1 MADESDLSSINAA
14 PKQSQS
20 GTQQQTHAAPTDKA
34 ADKPV
39 GKAIGKT
46 LNKTIG
52 KAGTQSAAGVVASG
66 SAGTTHASYTPHAAA
81 HPRNDEHAQAAL
93 RTLLDECARSIR
105 NTNPAFIEKAFWFCV
120 DAHSKDLRASG
131 EPYYT
136 HAVEVACIVAREVRL
151 DDVSVAA
158 ALLHDVVEDTEF
170 TQKDIKEEFGEDVA
184 NIVDGVT
191 KISDV
196 FKSHEVRQAASY
208 RKLLLSMVNDV
219 RVILVKFADRLHNM
233 RTLQYLKPEKQQ
245 RIARETLDIYAP
257 FAHRFGLGS
266 IKWELEDLSFKYLN
280 REAFDQIKNAV
291 SAKRTERED
300 YITAFAEPLQK
311 RLGENGL
318 KAEIG
323 GRAKHLYSI
332 YNKMLKRSKSL
343 DDIYDLFAVRLIVDT
358 DNINDCFVAY
368 GIVADLYT
376 PVPERFKNYISVPK
390 KNGYQ
395 SLHTTVI
402 GPAGKK
408 VEVQIRTKKMHE
420 IAERGVAAHF
430 IYKESTNGTYSEDK
444 ELEEWANW
452 VRDIFDNASADAGE
466 DASAQLIESFKLN
479 LFQEEIYCFTPKGD
493 LRILPKGSTPVDFA
507 FDIHGRVGSRCIG
520 AKVNGKIVPLN
531 YVLQSGDQVEILT
544 SKNQSPSKD
553 WERFV
558 VTHKAKSGIRK
569 HLNEDKR
576 RKVAEGREI
585 WERKQK
591 KLDLR
596 SISEEDLDRLS
607 QVVRAGTKSEMFLM
621 LASGTLDVDV
631 LGKLAEERFHANPA
645 ARKVPANAPP
655 APLQGGA
662 SGNDGATDR
671 SDRSD
676 RSDKSDKTDRSDK
689 SDKSDKF
696 DKFTS
701 RARTESANGIVLE
714 GSGKAQLL
722 YSYARCCSPVPGDD
736 IVGIVTVGSG
746 IKIHRRTCKNVRAML
761 DDPAMEPRVMG
772 VSWSAEEQQNFLA
785 GIRITGDDRTG
796 MLNDITSAIISYNNT
811 NIRGVNI
818 DSFDAIFEGVVTVFV
833 KDKDHLERIFLKL
846 KKIKGVKSVER
857 FEE

>member
-1 MADESDLSSINAA
+1 MAADDHSITFDNAVLAEPVLPVLARKSGSEPLTRSAPPSAA
-14 PKQSQS
+14 PEPSS
-20 GTQQQTHAAPTDKA
+20 VSTSAHARQD
-34 ADKPV
+34 
-39 GKAIGKT
+39 
-46 LNKTIG
+46 
-52 KAGTQSAAGVVASG
+52 
-66 SAGTTHASYTPHAAA
+66 PHAL
-81 HPRNDEHAQAAL
+81 AAL
-93 RTLLDECARSIR
+93 ARLLEECGKNIR
-105 NTNPAFIEKAFWFCV
+105 NANLEFIERAFWFCV
-120 DAHSKDLRASG
+120 EAHSHDLRASG

-136 HAVEVACIVAREVRL
+136 HAVEVAIIVAREVRL

-170 TQKDIKEEFGEDVA
+170 TQKDLREEFGEDVA

-191 KISDV
+191 KITDV

-245 RIARETLDIYAP
+245 RIARETLEIYAP

-280 REAFDQIKNAV
+280 REAFDQIKTAV
-291 SAKRTERED
+291 STKRTERED
-300 YITAFAEPLQK
+300 YIRSFAEPLQR
-311 RLGENGL
+311 RLEENGL
-318 KAEIG
+318 KADIS

-332 YNKMLKRSKSL
+332 YNKMVKRGKSL

-358 DNINDCFVAY
+358 DNVNDCFVAY
-368 GIVADLYT
+368 GIVSDMYT

-402 GPAGKK
+402 GPGGKK

-430 IYKESTNGTYSEDK
+430 IYKERTNGNYSEDK

-452 VRDIFDNASADAGE
+452 VRDIFENAGD
-466 DASAQLIESFKLN
+466 DASEQLIESFKLN
-479 LFQEEIYCFTPKGD
+479 LFQEEIYLFTPKGD

-507 FDIHGRVGSRCIG
+507 FDIHGRVGYHCIG

-531 YVLQSGDQVEILT
+531 TTLQSGDQVEILT

-558 VTHKAKSGIRK
+558 ITHKAKSAIRK
-569 HLNEDKR
+569 YLNEDKR
-576 RKVAEGREI
+576 KKVTEGREI
-585 WERKQK
+585 WERRQK

-596 SISEEDLDRLS
+596 SMSEEDIDRLAQTLKFTNKS
-607 QVVRAGTKSEMFLM
+607 DMYFALAAGTVDI
-621 LASGTLDVDV
+621 DVV
-631 LGKLAEERFHANPA
+631 GKIAEERFSANPA
-645 ARKVPANAPP
+645 ARKAAQQAAQQAAQAQNTQ
-655 APLQGGA
+655 LQP
-662 SGNDGATDR
+662 
-671 SDRSD
+671 SDETSV
-676 RSDKSDKTDRSDK
+676 
-689 SDKSDKF
+689 F
-696 DKFTS
+696 DKFTT
-701 RARTESANGIVLE
+701 RARTEAANGIALT
-714 GSGKAQLL
+714 GSSKTPLL
-722 YSYARCCSPVPGDD
+722 YSYARCCSPVPGDE

-746 IKIHRRTCKNVRAML
+746 IKVHRRACKNVRTML
-761 DDPAMEPRVMG
+761 DDPTMKPRVID
-772 VSWSAEEQQNFLA
+772 VDWSAEDTQSFLA
-785 GIRITGDDRTG
+785 AIRITGEDRTG
-796 MLNDITSAIISYNNT
+796 LLNDVTSAIVSFNNT

-818 DSFDAIFEGVVTVFV
+818 DSYDSVFEGVVTVFV
-833 KDKDHLERIFLKL
+833 KDKDHLERLFLKL
-846 KKIKGVKSVER
+846 KKVKGVKTVTR